1 MILCLYYTKKLSLVR
16 EFWDSPL
23 VGLFNFDLVATLFGE
38 MSILSR
44 VIYVV
49 VGISAIYVLMM
60 AMGKNCDKKET
71 PKE

>member
-1 MILCLYYTKKLSLVR
+1 
-16 EFWDSPL
+16 L